1 MVKWKIPILQ
11 LRVRFPVAVNY
22 VEYITH
28 FDFFVC
34 LFVMVTYNLKKIHL
48 ESSSKLSLDILVSER
63 LSESEQLFTVSKKK
77 RNNSKLITLV

>member
-1 MVKWKIPILQ
+1 M
-11 LRVRFPVAVNY
+11 
-22 VEYITH
+22 
-28 FDFFVC
+28 
-34 LFVMVTYNLKKIHL
+34 MVTYNFKKIHL